1 MLAQIESDRASG
13 KFGYR
18 DEVLEQ
24 VLDVVESRE
33 QLDRLFVPLGECG
46 AEVADRVDAFLR
58 FGGSV
63 VERNDQELVE
73 FALAHL
79 MRLRD
84 LAAAGLE
91 VREGAVGL
99 IDAFVQLGVE
109 VVDDV
114 ANGALVLNGFGEE
127 PTFDSLPP
135 EPVGADQAHRLAGL
149 DGLLVEENR
158 AVLASP
164 AEHAEMESIF
174 NSLTL
179 QDYPYVGRWLM
190 AAALAADGL
199 VFDCEPW
206 FRLWEANAVLWA
218 TPSGVR
224 ITRGDAPRFAFE
236 AYQPDKPIAPPVV
249 IGEVRERWLQ
259 TAGENGTR
267 ALELVDR
274 CAAERANEL
283 ELLDLGLTSLP
294 PGLDELEHLELL
306 NVAGNA
312 FDALPVEVLE
322 MGFLG
327 RLGISNCGLT
337 ELPEG
342 LADAFPNLWL
352 VNANSNAL
360 TEFPESFTSMTGL
373 RRLSAA
379 RNQLVALPDDIGAMV
394 NLEHVSLDRN
404 QFTEIPASIANLQNL
419 TFISFSRNPLESLPP
434 EILQLPDLAHV
445 SVNCLAL
452 PETVRFA
459 NNRAE
464 LMAAWPSEWGP
475 LPT

>member
-1 MLAQIESDRASG
+1 
-13 KFGYR
+13 
-18 DEVLEQ
+18 
-24 VLDVVESRE
+24 
-33 QLDRLFVPLGECG
+33 
-46 AEVADRVDAFLR
+46 
-58 FGGSV
+58 
-63 VERNDQELVE
+63 
-73 FALAHL
+73 
-79 MRLRD
+79 
-84 LAAAGLE
+84 
-91 VREGAVGL
+91 
-99 IDAFVQLGVE
+99 
-109 VVDDV
+109 
-114 ANGALVLNGFGEE
+114 
-127 PTFDSLPP
+127 
-135 EPVGADQAHRLAGL
+135 
-149 DGLLVEENR
+149 
-158 AVLASP
+158 
-164 AEHAEMESIF
+164 
-174 NSLTL
+174 
-179 QDYPYVGRWLM
+179 
-190 AAALAADGL
+190 
-199 VFDCEPW
+199 
-206 FRLWEANAVLWA
+206 
-218 TPSGVR
+218 
-224 ITRGDAPRFAFE
+224 
-236 AYQPDKPIAPPVV
+236 
-249 IGEVRERWLQ
+249 
-259 TAGENGTR
+259 
-267 ALELVDR
+267 
-274 CAAERANEL
+274 
-283 ELLDLGLTSLP
+283 
-294 PGLDELEHLELL
+294 
-306 NVAGNA
+306 
-312 FDALPVEVLE
+312 